1 MLRST
6 DWNAHEAAVPPPP
19 EDPPSNNPHPLYGP
33 DPSAEDIYQHQLAIW
48 LQQNQPQYHGGGNNH
63 GHQHFH
69 HPMQQ
74 DVNNNVQELN
84 VHAEVLHDQEG
95 DQSTPPLF
103 NFQTMLAEQGVPFEA
118 GLPPPANN
126 VSDSPLQAWTDMVDS
141 PSSSHSSQ
149 DIMMVDIPQEQQANV
164 FSFVSGSLAD
174 LTAEIWAK
182 ITLEKAAM
190 SSVLVPNISL
200 DNTQHITFKV

>member
-1 MLRST
+1 MNIHA
-6 DWNAHEAAVPPPP
+6 DV
-19 EDPPSNNPHPLYGP
+19 
-33 DPSAEDIYQHQLAIW
+33 
-48 LQQNQPQYHGGGNNH
+48 LQ
-63 GHQHFH
+63 
-69 HPMQQ
+69 
-74 DVNNNVQELN
+74 
-84 VHAEVLHDQEG
+84 DQEG
-95 DQSTPPLF
+95 AQAAPHLF
-103 NFQTMLAEQGVPFEA
+103 NFQAMLAEQGVPFEA

-174 LTAEIWAK
+174 LT
-182 ITLEKAAM
+182 LEKAAM